1 MPSRLPARSLL
12 LLASVAL
19 APLSAGAQAGG
30 RADGAT
36 EVVVVAPVRAD
47 GAGGPGDAVHVVLAP
62 TRETVS
68 ADPGDVA
75 SVEAIV
81 TAAYEAI
88 QRAPGETFD
97 WDRFRTLFIPQATLI
112 PNAEQS
118 PGGTFLVY
126 TPETFVS
133 TMDSY
138 TTVGGPNDRGFA
150 EEGVHLEVHR
160 YGDVAQAFSTYQKH
174 FWGEDRILG
183 RGINSFQLVFHS
195 GRWWI
200 ASIAWDEENGAGP
213 IPPAYGG
220 EGH

>member
-1 MPSRLPARSLL
+1 MPPRRLLALALALIALPVHAQSSVGADGTGEVTVALSHMDGAAASATMSPSR
-12 LLASVAL
+12 V
-19 APLSAGAQAGG
+19 
-30 RADGAT
+30 
-36 EVVVVAPVRAD
+36 E
-47 GAGGPGDAVHVVLAP
+47 
-62 TRETVS
+62 
-68 ADPGDVA
+68 ADPDDVD
-75 SVEAIV
+75 SVESII

-88 QRAPGETFD
+88 QRAPGEDFD

-118 PGGTFLVY
+118 PGGTFTVY
-126 TPETFVS
+126 SPESFIT

-174 FWGEDRILG
+174 FWGDDRILG
-183 RGINSFQLVFHS
+183 RGINSFQLVYHAD
-195 GRWWI
+195 RWWI

-213 IPPAYGG
+213 IPAEYGG
-220 EGH
+220 R